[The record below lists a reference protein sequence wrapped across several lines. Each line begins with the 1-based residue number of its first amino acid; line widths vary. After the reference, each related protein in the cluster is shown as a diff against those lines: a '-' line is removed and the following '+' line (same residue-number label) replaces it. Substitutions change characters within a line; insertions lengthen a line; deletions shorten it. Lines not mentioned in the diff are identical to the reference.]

1 MIIGMIRKRQWKDP
15 NTRKNRMKN
24 IESDDFVSQ
33 RWKVFNEVKS
43 KGGSDMAGLVKA
55 LEIVPRINPQQ
66 NRKRRSQ

>member
-1 MIIGMIRKRQWKDP
+1 MIRKRQWKDP

>member
-1 MIIGMIRKRQWKDP
+1 MIRKRQWKDP
-15 NTRKNRMKN
+15 NTRKNRMKF
-24 IESDDFVSQ
+24 IESDDFVAQ

-55 LEIVPRINPQQ
+55 LEIIPRINPQQ

>member
-1 MIIGMIRKRQWKDP
+1 MIRKRQWKDP

-24 IESDDFVSQ
+24 IESDDFVAQ

-55 LEIVPRINPQQ
+55 LEIIPRINPQQ
-66 NRKRRSQ
+66 NKKRRSQ

>member
-1 MIIGMIRKRQWKDP
+1 MIRKRQWKDP

-24 IESDDFVSQ
+24 IESDDFVAQ

-55 LEIVPRINPQQ
+55 LEIIPRINPQQ

>member
-1 MIIGMIRKRQWKDP
+1 MIRKRQWKDP

-24 IESDDFVSQ
+24 IESDDFVAQ